1 MRDGQKRKNQARRKK
16 ALEDERERQ
25 RQAYAEKESWRHKQM
40 EIKPEEET
48 QRYRDIVEEIK
59 KAQSHC
65 VGLFRSDKVL
75 HDSFDM
81 RKKGHIVMAGLKD
94 ALIKENAF
102 IVQRRNAEKRGKNCR
117 IN

>member
-1 MRDGQKRKNQARRKK
+1 MLGTSITWSGKILKRRGNYYMLLAMRDGQKRKNQASRKK

-65 VGLFRSDKVL
+65 VGLL
-75 HDSFDM
+75 E
-81 RKKGHIVMAGLKD
+81 RKGTP
-94 ALIKENAF
+94 
-102 IVQRRNAEKRGKNCR
+102 
-117 IN
+117 